1 MKELNNGPN
10 ITNKIRMNE
19 YKMLYLGSKS
29 TMQVAMSLC
38 VEEIWDFFNNKINMC

>member
-1 MKELNNGPN
+1 MSTKCY
-10 ITNKIRMNE
+10 TWVQ
-19 YKMLYLGSKS
+19 KS